1 MKRTLALAA
10 KPQNFKPSA
19 VDEQH
24 DHLTDVGAA
33 ETFAAA
39 HGHEVRYDH
48 RRGRWLIFRGHRW
61 APDNDQQ
68 IVRLATAHVRDR
80 QRQAVDI
87 VDLERRGRM
96 LRYLMALERRAV
108 LDNMLTLAR
117 AQESIADAGEDWDTD
132 QWLLCCPNGVV
143 DLRTGELRDG
153 RPDDRIT
160 MCAGVEYHADAE
172 CPRFRR
178 FLREVMSDDT
188 ARVEFLRLAAGYS
201 LTGAV
206 REQAF
211 FWLTGAGQNG
221 KTTLLE
227 TLTYVLGDY
236 ATATRFG
243 TFVVGHQE
251 PTGADLAALAG
262 RRLVMASETQVRG
275 RLDEE
280 RLKAVTGGDTLSAR
294 HLYQGP
300 FTFRPVLKLW
310 LSTNHKPTVLDDS
323 HAFWRRVRLI
333 PFDRTFA
340 GSAGDRTLGEA
351 LRAEAPGILAW
362 MVRGCLDW
370 QMHGLPMP
378 DAVQRATDE
387 YREDSDLFGRFID
400 EACDLDVDG
409 ECKAAD
415 LYATYKTW
423 AEHQGFGDRE
433 RLTATMFGR
442 KAAERFRRDKTRTGW
457 VYLGVQSR
465 RV

>member
-1 MKRTLALAA
+1 MKRNLALAG
-10 KPQNFKPSA
+10 KPDSFRAAPA
-19 VDEQH
+19 EAR
-24 DHLTDVGAA
+24 DHLTDLGAA
-33 ETFAAA
+33 ETFATA

-48 RRGRWLIFRGHRW
+48 RRGRWLIWRGHRW

-68 IVRLATAHVRDR
+68 IVRLATAHLRDR
-80 QRQAVDI
+80 QREALTI
-87 VDLERRGRM
+87 ADLDRRDRTVHH
-96 LRYLMALERRAV
+96 LMALERRGA
-108 LDNMLTLAR
+108 LDSMLILAR
-117 AQESIADAGEDWDTD
+117 AQLPIADSGESWDTD
-132 QWLLCCPNGVV
+132 PWLLGVQNGVV
-143 DLRTGELRDG
+143 DLRTGERRDG
-153 RPDDRIT
+153 RPEDRIT
-160 MCAGVEYHADAE
+160 MTTGVPFDADAR
-172 CPRFRR
+172 CPRWER

-211 FWLTGAGQNG
+211 FWLTGAGENG

-236 ATATRFG
+236 ATATKFG

-280 RLKAVTGGDTLSAR
+280 RLKCVTGGDTLSAR
-294 HLYQGP
+294 HLYQEP

-310 LSTNHKPTVLDDS
+310 LSTNHKPTVQDDS
-323 HAFWRRVRLI
+323 HAFWRRVRLL
-333 PFDRTFA
+333 PFERTFS
-340 GSAGDRTLGEA
+340 GSAGDRTLA
-351 LRAEAPGILAW
+351 NTLRAEAPGILAW

-370 QMHGLPMP
+370 QAHGLPIP
-378 DAVQRATDE
+378 EAVERATNE
-387 YREDSDLFGRFID
+387 YREDSDLFGQFVN
-400 EACDLDVDG
+400 EACDLEPGG

-415 LYATYKTW
+415 FYSAYRVW
-423 AEHQGFGDRE
+423 AEHQGFGERE
-433 RLTATMFGR
+433 RLTATRFGQ